1 MRRPRHR
8 SHLPFEFL
16 AVLPEDQ
23 FLLVQ
28 YLPYALRISFLTPLN
43 CAFRLMGGMFISAA
57 SFRHG
62 M

>member
-1 MRRPRHR
+1 
-8 SHLPFEFL
+8 
-16 AVLPEDQ
+16 
-23 FLLVQ
+23 
-28 YLPYALRISFLTPLN
+28 LRISFLTPLN